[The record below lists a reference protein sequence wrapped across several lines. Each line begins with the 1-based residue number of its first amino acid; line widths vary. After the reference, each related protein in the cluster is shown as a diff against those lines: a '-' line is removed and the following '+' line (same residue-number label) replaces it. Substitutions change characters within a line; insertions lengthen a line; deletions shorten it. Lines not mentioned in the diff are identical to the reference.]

1 MNSMNLI
8 SSRESDAQPLHKIW
22 KKKRGFFS
30 EPPLFGVQIPSPD
43 KMNNMRKIMKNTFTP
58 KRLNMLTMSKHR
70 IIP

>member
-1 MNSMNLI
+1 MHS
-8 SSRESDAQPLHKIW
+8 PCTKYG
-22 KKKRGFFS
+22 KRRGGFFS

-43 KMNNMRKIMKNTFTP
+43 KMNNMRKIIKNTFTP